1 MYERHPLSAAFPE
14 MSAEEQDALTDD
26 IEQHGQRDPIT
37 IYDGQVLDGWHRYQA
52 CSMLEIPCLEKELAE
67 DVDPISFVISMNMHR
82 RHLSATQRAAAVVM
96 CSDWAAV
103 GRPKKESCNVARLP
117 KQTTTQEMAKIADVS
132 PRTIADTKS
141 AVKAGMGED
150 LRDGKISA
158 NKAAE
163 MAKPKPAAFTPVAIP
178 EPQPEMVTIEKEQY
192 EEMKEMLDAS
202 LEEEKA
208 LADMLD
214 AEPDDRLAAATAQI
228 KQLVEQVR
236 LLKMSLDGANNRNN
250 EYLSMIKTRDRKIT
264 KLEKELDAY
273 KIDEVGL

>member
-1 MYERHPLSAAFPE
+1 MYERHPLSAAFPS
-14 MSAEEQDALTDD
+14 MSAEEQDALTND

-37 IYDGQVLDGWHRYQA
+37 IYQGQVLDGWHRYQA
-52 CSMLEIPCLEKELAE
+52 CSMLEITCIEQGLA
-67 DVDPISFVISMNMHR
+67 DGIDPISFVISMNMHR
-82 RHLSATQRAAAVVM
+82 RHLNQGQLAVAVVA
-96 CSDWAAV
+96 CNEWRKV
-103 GRPKKESCNVARLP
+103 GRPVNNSAPSAGLTTKELANQAG
-117 KQTTTQEMAKIADVS
+117 TGT
-132 PRTIADTKS
+132 RTIEQAKKAVEAGLADK
-141 AVKAGMGED
+141 V
-150 LRDGKISA
+150 RDGELSVK
-158 NKAAE
+158 KASE
-163 MAKPKPAAFTPVAIP
+163 MAKPKPATPPPIITHEP

-192 EEMKEMLDAS
+192 EEMKDMLDAS